1 VNEAIVPA
9 IGSWRRSIDAELS
22 GAVDHGAPMPGPLRD
37 AIHYSL
43 TGEGKRLRG
52 LLLLAAY
59 DAVGGSGDA
68 SPLAAAVEIVHAY
81 SLVHDDLPCMD
92 NDSLRR
98 GRPTT
103 HRAFSVPLATIA
115 GVAMVPLAVRQTVAA
130 ARRLGLP
137 DAAMRRIVAVLMRAS
152 GASGMVGGQLLDLL
166 GEGEALSVAQ
176 LERMHGAK
184 TGSLIA
190 AALSIGGMSGGANEA
205 GIAALDAA
213 GAALGLAFQIADDVL
228 DATESSERLGKTAG
242 ADAALAKST
251 YASAMG
257 IDAARKRSDALTVVA
272 MDHLETAG
280 LRTPI
285 LEELAHFVSAR
296 RS

>member
-1 VNEAIVPA
+1 
-9 IGSWRRSIDAELS
+9 
-22 GAVDHGAPMPGPLRD
+22 
-37 AIHYSL
+37 
-43 TGEGKRLRG
+43 
-52 LLLLAAY
+52 
-59 DAVGGSGDA
+59 
-68 SPLAAAVEIVHAY
+68 
-81 SLVHDDLPCMD
+81 MD
-92 NDSLRR
+92 NDTLRR

-103 HRAFSVPLATIA
+103 HRAFSVSLATIA
-115 GVAMVPLAVRQTVAA
+115 GVAMVPLAVRQTVDA

-137 DAAMRRIVAVLMRAS
+137 DDTMRRIVAVLMRAS

-166 GEGEALSVAQ
+166 GEREQLSLAQ
-176 LERMHGAK
+176 LEEMHGAK

-190 AALSIGGMSGGANEA
+190 ASLSIGGIAGRVNED
-205 GIAALDAA
+205 GIVALDGA
-213 GAALGLAFQIADDVL
+213 GEALGLAFQIADDVL

-257 IDAARKRSDALTVVA
+257 VDAARKRSDTLVRTA
-272 MDHLETAG
+272 MSRLEAAG

-285 LEELAHFVSAR
+285 LDELAHFVSAR

>member
-1 VNEAIVPA
+1 MNEALAPA

-22 GAVDHGAPMPGPLRD
+22 RVGRAAQLPDRLRD

-59 DAVGGSGDA
+59 DAVGGTADA

-98 GRPTT
+98 GRPTA
-103 HRAFSVPLATIA
+103 HRAFTVPLATIA
-115 GVAMVPLAVRQTVAA
+115 GVAMVPLAVRQAVEA
-130 ARRLGLP
+130 ARRLDLP
-137 DAAMRRIVAVLMRAS
+137 DATMRRIVAVLMRAS

-166 GEGEALSVAQ
+166 GEGETLSLAQ
-176 LERMHGAK
+176 LEEMHGAK
-184 TGSLIA
+184 TGTLIA
-190 AALSIGGMSGGANEA
+190 ASLSIGGIGGGATED

-213 GAALGLAFQIADDVL
+213 GEALGLAFQIADDVL

-251 YASAMG
+251 YASAIG
-257 IDAARKRSDALTVVA
+257 VDAARKRTDALVRMA
-272 MDHLETAG
+272 MHRLEAAG
-280 LRTPI
+280 LRTPM
-285 LEELAHFVSAR
+285 LDELAHFVSAR